1 MYKLIISNKEKSYL
15 DLSDIVKELN
25 LSKSVDILFTFFIN
39 KKIKSKNF
47 VIELIVE
54 KDFISY
60 VEDVEDIVFNLFHQN
75 SQNKRL
81 SKKIWRLYIKF
92 IKRLKV

>member
-81 SKKIWRLYIKF
+81 SKKI
-92 IKRLKV
+92 